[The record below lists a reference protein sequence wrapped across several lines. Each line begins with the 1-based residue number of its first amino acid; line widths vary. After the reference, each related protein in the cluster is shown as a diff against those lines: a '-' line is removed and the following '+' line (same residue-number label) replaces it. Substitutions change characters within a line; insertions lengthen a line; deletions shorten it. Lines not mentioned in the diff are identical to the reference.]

1 VLAWKQCLTKDL
13 KVTESKDYAADLQFL
28 SKDYIAKAV
37 SNGEED
43 IEAYQCDSIEG
54 LGFLSKTFRV
64 TLTYADKEKTKQSPQ
79 TLILK
84 LPGTFEES
92 FQAIADETNAYEREH
107 LFYSNIIP
115 IIDDIVRQNPNVTK
129 MRVPRVYKSELVKN
143 GARIL
148 MEDLGPIGYSVNQ
161 IDGLKP
167 DMVQTLVEMAANM
180 HAIFW
185 QGNPGTSEIPD
196 VW

>member
-1 VLAWKQCLTKDL
+1 
-13 KVTESKDYAADLQFL
+13 
-28 SKDYIAKAV
+28 
-37 SNGEED
+37 
-43 IEAYQCDSIEG
+43 
-54 LGFLSKTFRV
+54 
-64 TLTYADKEKTKQSPQ
+64 
-79 TLILK
+79 
-84 LPGTFEES
+84 
-92 FQAIADETNAYEREH
+92 
-107 LFYSNIIP
+107 
-115 IIDDIVRQNPNVTK
+115 
-129 MRVPRVYKSELVKN
+129 MKN

-196 VW
+196 CVVKGDDPQSFLRRWNGNAFYRDFFLPSSHSFLLTVVPSYK